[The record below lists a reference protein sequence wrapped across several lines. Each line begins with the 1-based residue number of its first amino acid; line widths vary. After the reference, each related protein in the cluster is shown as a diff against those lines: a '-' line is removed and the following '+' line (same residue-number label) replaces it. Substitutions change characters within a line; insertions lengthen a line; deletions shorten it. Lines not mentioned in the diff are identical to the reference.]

1 MSDGLK
7 SLSQCLVEFGVQQP
21 KSLEGQVVKERN
33 RTFLAE
39 ATVEGVHAVLLEAMR
54 IGLPRDR
61 AGRLDQT
68 VSRLC
73 EIIHGAARKCEIRLD
88 HLAESR
94 PQDWQ
99 DGPPS

>member
-1 MSDGLK
+1 MTNS
-7 SLSQCLVEFGVQQP
+7 LVEFGVKKP

-39 ATVEGVHAVLLEAMR
+39 STVEGVHAVLLEAMR

-73 EIIHGAARKCEIRLD
+73 EIIHGAARKCEIRRG

-94 PQDWQ
+94 PEEWK